1 MKKRLKKGDVVKAE
15 IRCRSREFPLDM
27 LRYDFCSFD
36 EQDPQLERA
45 RKPTDRNE
53 SERRDGFTVL
63 VKKVVTDPKADQW
76 TFKRWESFS
85 CEIREF
91 E

>member
-27 LRYDFCSFD
+27 LRYDFCSFI
-36 EQDPQLERA
+36 QHDPQLERT
-45 RKPTDRNE
+45 RRSE
-53 SERRDGFTVL
+53 EERRDGFTVL
-63 VKKVVTDPKADQW
+63 VKKVVIDPKADQW
-76 TFKRWESFS
+76 TFKRWESFF
-85 CEIREF
+85 CEVREF